1 MIQAI
6 TNVEGMI
13 FDLDGTLI
21 DSMPAWENIGSDF
34 LKNHGIA
41 PPDDLN
47 ETIKTMSFAESAR
60 YFIEFYGVAMTE
72 VQVGDEI
79 NGMIRENY
87 AKHIALKPFV
97 KEALDQYL
105 KQGIKMAILTATHKT
120 LTELVLSRF
129 GLRDHFEFILTSG
142 MTGLPKSQPEIYHQA
157 VAQLELPA
165 QQIAIF
171 EDALYCIRA
180 ARESGCHIIGV
191 FDEASKNDWEAI
203 KNSSDCAIM
212 SFKELLR

>member
-1 MIQAI
+1 MNQAI

-34 LKNHGIA
+34 LKKHGIA

-72 VQVGDEI
+72 EQVGDEI

-87 AKHIALKPFV
+87 ARHIALKPFV

-105 KQGIKMAILTATHKT
+105 KQGIKMGILTATHKT
-120 LTELVLSRF
+120 LTELVLRRF
-129 GLRDHFEFILTSG
+129 GLQNHFEFILTSG

-157 VAQLELPA
+157 VAQLQLPA
-165 QQIAIF
+165 QRITIF
-171 EDALYCIRA
+171 EDSLYCIKA
-180 ARESGCHIIGV
+180 ARETGCHIIGV
-191 FDEASKNDWEAI
+191 FDEASKEDWEAI
-203 KNSSDCAIM
+203 KRSSDSVIM

>member
-1 MIQAI
+1 MNIQ
-6 TNVEGMI
+6 GMI

-34 LKNHGIA
+34 LKKHGIN

-47 ETIKTMSFAESAR
+47 EIIKTMSFAESAR

-72 VQVGDEI
+72 AQVGDEI

-87 AKHIALKPFV
+87 AKHIVLKPYV
-97 KEALDQYL
+97 KETLDQYL
-105 KQGIKMAILTATHKT
+105 NQGIKMGILTATHKT
-120 LTELVLSRF
+120 LTELVLRRF
-129 GLRDHFEFILTSG
+129 GLLDHFEFILTSG
-142 MTGLPKSQPEIYHQA
+142 MAGLPKSQPEIYHQA

-165 QQIAIF
+165 PHIAIF

-180 ARESGCHIIGV
+180 ARESGCHIVGV

-212 SFKELLR
+212 SFKELL

>member
-1 MIQAI
+1 MNQA
-6 TNVEGMI
+6 TMKVEGMI

-34 LKNHGIA
+34 LKKHGIA

-47 ETIKTMSFAESAR
+47 ETIKIMSFAESAR

-72 VQVGDEI
+72 AQVGDEI

-105 KQGIKMAILTATHKT
+105 NQGIKMAILTATHKT
-120 LTELVLSRF
+120 LTELVLRRF
-129 GLRDHFEFILTSG
+129 GLLDHFEFILTSG

-157 VAQLELPA
+157 VAQLKLPA
-165 QQIAIF
+165 QQITIF
-171 EDALYCIRA
+171 EDSLHCIQA
-180 ARESGCHIIGV
+180 ARASGCQIAGV
-191 FDEASKNDWEAI
+191 FDEASKNDWEEI
-203 KNSSDCAIM
+203 KKIADCTIM
-212 SFKELLR
+212 SFKELLS

>member
-1 MIQAI
+1 MNQTILNI
-6 TNVEGMI
+6 RGMI

-34 LKNHGIA
+34 LKKHGIN

-72 VQVGDEI
+72 AQVGDEI

-87 AKHIALKPFV
+87 AKHIVLKPYV
-97 KEALDQYL
+97 KETLDQYL
-105 KQGIKMAILTATHKT
+105 NQGIRMGILTATHKT
-120 LTELVLSRF
+120 LTELVLRRF
-129 GLRDHFEFILTSG
+129 GLLDHFDFILTSG
-142 MTGLPKSQPEIYHQA
+142 MAGLPKSQPEIYHQA
-157 VAQLELPA
+157 VAQLQLPA
-165 QQIAIF
+165 QRITIF
-171 EDALYCIRA
+171 EDSLYCIKA
-180 ARESGCHIIGV
+180 ARETGCHIVGV

>member
-1 MIQAI
+1 MNQAVM
-6 TNVEGMI
+6 NVEGMI

-34 LKNHGIA
+34 LIKYGIN

-72 VQVGDEI
+72 AQVGDEI

-97 KEALDQYL
+97 KETLDQYFN
-105 KQGIKMAILTATHKT
+105 QGIKMAILTATHKT
-120 LTELVLSRF
+120 LTELVLRRF
-129 GLRDHFEFILTSG
+129 GLQDHFQFILTSG
-142 MTGLPKSQPEIYHQA
+142 MTGLSKSQPDIYHQA

-165 QQIAIF
+165 PQIAIF
-171 EDALYCIRA
+171 EDALYCIQA

-203 KNSSDCAIM
+203 KNSSDYAIM
-212 SFKELLR
+212 SFKELLQ